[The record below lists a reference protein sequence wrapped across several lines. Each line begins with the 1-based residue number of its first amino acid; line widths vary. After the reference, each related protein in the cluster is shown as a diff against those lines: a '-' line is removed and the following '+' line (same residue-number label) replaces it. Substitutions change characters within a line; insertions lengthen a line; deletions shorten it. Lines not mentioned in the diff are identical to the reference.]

1 MNIKPISEWGLPAA
15 NRPLIIAGP
24 CSAETPEQV
33 MATAHELAKRGVTIF
48 RAGIWKPR
56 TRPGNFEG
64 VGAEGLQWLKR
75 VKKETG
81 MLTTTEVANTT
92 HVFETLKAGIDIL
105 WIGARTTSNPFAMQ
119 EIADA
124 LKGVDIPIL
133 IKNPVNPDIELWCGA
148 IERLS
153 DAGISRIGVIHR
165 GFSSL
170 SKSIYRNDPV
180 WQIPIELRR
189 RRPDLPMFCDPSHIS
204 GNRKLIEPVSQKAMD
219 LNFDGLMIET
229 HIDPDCALSDAKQQI
244 TPERLTEILDKL
256 VVRQR
261 ESKDAKLTEM
271 LEELRA
277 HIDEYDNRLL
287 EILEQRMDI
296 AKQIGQV
303 KKQNSVT
310 IYQPGRW
317 GAILKTVVEKGQK
330 KGLSDNFIEAIFKAI
345 HQESINLQ
353 TEILNNLH
361 DETPTDFRG

>member
-1 MNIKPISEWGLPAA
+1 MNLKPISEWGMFE
-15 NRPLIIAGP
+15 NKRPILIAGP

-33 MATAHELAKRGVTIF
+33 MATARELAARNVKIF

-64 VGAEGLQWLKR
+64 VGSEGLQWLKR
-75 VKKETG
+75 VKQETG

-124 LKGVDIPIL
+124 LKGADIPIL
-133 IKNPVNPDIELWCGA
+133 IKNPVNPDIELWLGA
-148 IERLS
+148 IERLY
-153 DAGISRIGVIHR
+153 DAGITRIGVIHR
-165 GFSSL
+165 GFSGM

-180 WQIPIELRR
+180 WQIPIEMRR
-189 RRPDLPMFCDPSHIS
+189 RYPDMPMFCDPSHIS

-219 LNFDGLMIET
+219 LNFDGLMIES

-244 TPERLTEILDKL
+244 TPARLSEIIDNL
-256 VVRQR
+256 VIRHRHSQ
-261 ESKDAKLTEM
+261 DAKMAET

-277 HIDEYDNRLL
+277 HIDELDNRMLDIL
-287 EILEQRMDI
+287 QNRMEIS
-296 AKQIGQV
+296 KQIGTV
-303 KKQNSVT
+303 KKQNAVT

-317 GAILKTVVEKGQK
+317 DAILKTAVEKGEK
-330 KGLSDNFIEAIFKAI
+330 KGLTENFVAVVFKAI
-345 HQESINLQ
+345 HQESINIQ
-353 TEILNNLH
+353 TEIMNSDAPEH
-361 DETPTDFRG
+361 VTHAD